1 MYNKVTQQLV
11 SCVLDNEQSKRDYAA
26 SEDQAFQ
33 KFPQAFLLIGEN
45 DTNLTEPNILEKPQL

>member
-11 SCVLDNEQSKRDYAA
+11 SCVLDNEQSKRDFVA

-33 KFPQAFLLIGEN
+33 KFTQAFLLIGEN
-45 DTNLTEPNILEKPQL
+45 DTNLTEPNTLDKPQL